1 MDYLTD
7 VINKKKKIIE
17 TYNLTVEEF
26 EYMVYWFKNEPPL
39 DGKEDDPILVS
50 KNYTKPYK
58 GCVTGLD
65 DDKGNATWV
74 SKRFASGLEYARSH
88 GTKKIEY

>member
-7 VINKKKKIIE
+7 VINKKKKILD
-17 TYNLTVEEF
+17 TYNLTEEEF

-39 DGKEDDPILVS
+39 DGKGDSPVLISKDP
-50 KNYTKPYK
+50 TKTYK

-74 SKRFASGLEYARSH
+74 SSRFASGLEYARSH
-88 GTKKIEY
+88 GGKKTKH

>member
-7 VINKKKKIIE
+7 VINKKKKILE
-17 TYNLTVEEF
+17 TYNLTEKEF
-26 EYMVYWFKNEPPL
+26 GYMVYWFKNEPPL
-39 DGKEDDPILVS
+39 DGEEDNPVLVS
-50 KNYTKPYK
+50 KDSTKPYK

-74 SKRFASGLEYARSH
+74 SNRFALGLKYARSH
-88 GTKKIEY
+88 GAKKTEH